1 VKSERLNSEALPDLK
16 EVESVNKIPS
26 LAELLVPTL
35 AALKELGGSGRP
47 NEVADQV
54 AADLKLSEEIL
65 AEVTPTAVPRF
76 ANRVAWARFY
86 LARAGFLSSSK
97 QGVWTLTEEGQ
108 KRELSPKDARE
119 LFSRMNKVFQ
129 EERKKKQ
136 KGEEEKSHKAAN
148 PEAALPPSAAGYRE
162 QLREV
167 LLKLPPEGFERLC
180 QRLLREAGFTEVNV
194 SGRSGDGGID
204 GNGLLQVNALV
215 SFRVHFQC
223 KRYSGSVGPSLVRD
237 FRGAMQGRADKGIFL
252 TTGGFSADSRKEAS
266 RDGVPPI
273 ELVDGE
279 RLLDMLCEF
288 ELGVKPVQTFEI
300 DRSFFAEF
308 GLAPSP

>member
-1 VKSERLNSEALPDLK
+1 
-16 EVESVNKIPS
+16 VNKIPS

-54 AADLKLSEEIL
+54 GADLKLSEEAL
-65 AEVTPTAVPRF
+65 AEVTPTGIPRF

-86 LARAGFLSSSK
+86 LTRAGFLSSSK

-108 KRELSPKDARE
+108 KRELLPKDARE

-136 KGEEEKSHKAAN
+136 KVEEGKSHEEGN
-148 PEAALPPSAAGYRE
+148 PEAALPPSTSGYRE
-162 QLREV
+162 QLREL

-180 QRLLREAGFTEVNV
+180 QRVLREAGFTEVNV

-223 KRYSGSVGPSLVRD
+223 KRYSGSVGPSLLRD

-252 TTGGFSADSRKEAS
+252 TTGVFSVDSRKEAS

-279 RLLDMLCEF
+279 RLLDMLCKF

-300 DRSFFAEF
+300 DRIFFAEF
-308 GLAPSP
+308 GLAPSS